1 MKYALTKLTTQ
12 ALLEAGC
19 YRVATTTDSDD
30 DAQLIAFNVS
40 GWNMYAAIGEPV
52 ILFDSPDGSTTLGF
66 GFEESTSVEA
76 DIERLKGIIRKVKR
90 DHDNAIADL
99 YCQLPLLPLF

>member
-12 ALLEAGC
+12 VLLDAGC
-19 YRVATTTDSDD
+19 YRVPTTTDSD

-40 GWNMYAAIGEPV
+40 GWNIYAAIGEPV

-76 DIERLKGIIRKVKR
+76 DIERMKRTIRKVKR
-90 DHDNAIADL
+90 DYESAIANQ
-99 YCQLPLLPLF
+99 YHQLSLF